1 MIKKSKLR
9 NLVSWLIIGSKGV
22 ILGFM
27 LLLLMAESV
36 TSKDFLDILSIITPI
51 MSFYLTI
58 ILRGMFERSKRREK
72 DRNMKKS
79 ILYLTYAVV
88 FIYLIAAFGVL
99 LYRHDIGATSM
110 ENVEDMLGIL
120 EAGVGSFS
128 GYVFMKLYQIEY
140 EADAGEDADVEVD
153 ADVDAD
159 TD

>member
-22 ILGFM
+22 VVGFL

-36 TSKDFLDILSIITPI
+36 TTKDFLDILSVITPI

-58 ILRGMFERSKRREK
+58 VLRGLFEKSKKREK

-88 FIYLIAAFGVL
+88 FIYLVAAFGVL
-99 LYRHDIGATSM
+99 LYRHDTGVTSM

-128 GYVFMKLYQIEY
+128 AYVFMKLFQIEY
-140 EADAGEDADVEVD
+140 EAEAEDADVE
-153 ADVDAD
+153 ADVDAEAD
-159 TD
+159 